1 MEKSPLGS
9 FCLAENTRMG
19 REVSEYKYKGI

>member
-1 MEKSPLGS
+1 MENSPLGS
-9 FCLAENTRMG
+9 FCLAENVRVG